1 MTPKVA
7 LVTGATQ
14 GLGLALVEGLASWLS
29 TEDTVYLTGRDAG
42 RVTQAVE
49 AVPAGGAEVR
59 GEVLDVAEPGAPG
72 RLAARLAERHGGVDI
87 VFGNAV
93 MRVGPDDDPRAIV
106 RAYAEVN
113 NFGTTS
119 LLRAFAPLL
128 RDGGRFLVVASSFGT
143 LNHLAP
149 ALHDRF
155 AGLSSLDAVDKQV
168 AAWRDAVE
176 DGSARGGDWPGF
188 VNIPSKIGQVA
199 AVRTL
204 AAQRRDDDLAR
215 GILLAAVCP
224 GMMNTPT
231 SALWWDVRDAPSP
244 AQAAEALLDL
254 VVRPVD
260 PAHYGELVRAGAV
273 LPWTRG
279 QPSVASSE
287 RLGTASKAA
296 SVSPSSTISP
306 AEMLPSK

>member
-1 MTPKVA
+1 MNTTPKVA

-14 GLGLALVEGLASWLS
+14 GLGLALVEGLAARLS
-29 TEDTVYLTGRDAG
+29 TADTVYLTGRDAG

-72 RLAARLAERHGGVDI
+72 RLAAKLADRHGGVDI
-87 VFGNAV
+87 VLGNAV
-93 MRVGPDDDPRAIV
+93 MRVGPDDDPRAIA
-106 RAYAEVN
+106 RDYAEVN
-113 NFGTTS
+113 NFGTTR
-119 LLRAFAPLL
+119 LLRAFVPML

-155 AGLSSLDAVDKQV
+155 DGLSSLDEVDQRV

-176 DGSARGGDWPGF
+176 DGSARAGDWPGF

-204 AAQRRDDDLAR
+204 AARRRDDDLAR

-231 SALWWDVRDAPSP
+231 SALWWDVSAAPSP
-244 AQAAEALLDL
+244 AQAADPLLDL
-254 VVRPVD
+254 VFRPVD
-260 PAHYGELVRAGAV
+260 PAQYGELVRHGAV
-273 LPWTRG
+273 LPWR
-279 QPSVASSE
+279 
-287 RLGTASKAA
+287 
-296 SVSPSSTISP
+296 
-306 AEMLPSK
+306 